1 MNRRTG
7 TDWTYSPRNAF
18 RLAFRLAVAALLC
31 TGATGCSWNSA
42 IGASYGGTAGSG
54 AAIGAA
60 GAGTGSAAAST
71 TTVVAGGTG
80 LYASISLGTAAAN
93 ILAAATGLA
102 IYAAMLQESGEF
114 HLGQY
119 PPMREDRAI
128 NEQDCTK
135 PITDTQAN
143 LKCK

>member
-1 MNRRTG
+1 MIRWTAPSRT
-7 TDWTYSPRNAF
+7 AF

-42 IGASYGGTAGSG
+42 IGASYGGTTA
-54 AAIGAA
+54 AA
-60 GAGTGSAAAST
+60 GAGTGSAVAST
-71 TTVVAGGTG
+71 GTVIAVDGG

-102 IYAAMLQESGEF
+102 IYAAMLQESGEL
-114 HLGQY
+114 HLGAY

-135 PITDTQAN
+135 PIADTQAN

>member
-1 MNRRTG
+1 MIPWTGRSRT
-7 TDWTYSPRNAF
+7 AF

-42 IGASYGGTAGSG
+42 IGASYGGTT
-54 AAIGAA
+54 AAAGAA
-60 GAGTGSAAAST
+60 GAGAGGAVAST
-71 TTVVAGGTG
+71 GTVVAVNGG

-114 HLGQY
+114 RLGPY

-135 PITDTQAN
+135 PIMDTGAN